1 MPDKSEPRDPEPTGR
16 KEWAGLPIAYW
27 IDLCVLEEES
37 LFEILDQLRQQFPGY
52 SREQHIE
59 TTITRLTERARKG
72 EISFYQVQGEITTD
86 LAVSDALAQ
95 LSLPSTWTENWE
107 QHVVAWQKP
116 RTLGWRLAKLWS
128 RFSRKSRD

>member
-27 IDLCVLEEES
+27 IDLCVLEQES

-72 EISFYQVQGEITTD
+72 EIFSTKSKEKLPPTWRSRMHWPSLVCQVRGLRIGSNMW
-86 LAVSDALAQ
+86 L
-95 LSLPSTWTENWE
+95 
-107 QHVVAWQKP
+107 
-116 RTLGWRLAKLWS
+116 LGKNLER
-128 RFSRKSRD
+128 